1 MCKSKIMSILKD
13 IQTRNSIPF
22 LDEPAPSEEEM
33 IEVYKAAL
41 RAPDHAWL
49 RPWRYLEVRGDGRH
63 KLSKAF
69 LDAAMKDDDSLTD
82 ELKQKL
88 ENAPFRAPM
97 IIVLVADVK
106 EHPKVP
112 KVEQLLSLGAS
123 AQNILLAIDSLGYG
137 AVWRTGKMA
146 FNPYVVEALK
156 LPENSEIIGYLYVG
170 TPTRQGKSI
179 PELNID
185 DFLTKII

>member
-1 MCKSKIMSILKD
+1 METLKA

-22 LDEPAPSEEEM
+22 LEEPPPSEAEM

-49 RPWRYLEVRGDGRH
+49 RPWRYLEVRGEGRRT
-63 KLSKAF
+63 LSKAF
-69 LDAAMKDDDSLTD
+69 LDAAKKDSNTLTE

-97 IIVLVADVK
+97 IIVLIADIK

-156 LPENSEIIGYLYVG
+156 LPQNSEIIGYLYVG
-170 TPTRQGKSI
+170 TPAKQRKSI
-179 PELNID
+179 PEPNID
-185 DFLTKII
+185 DFVTKIV

>member
-1 MCKSKIMSILKD
+1 MSKSKIMSILKD

-49 RPWRYLEVRGDGRH
+49 RPWRYLEVRGEGRY

-69 LDAAMKDDDSLTD
+69 LDAAMKDDDSLPD

>member
-1 MCKSKIMSILKD
+1 MSKSKIMSILKD

-49 RPWRYLEVRGDGRH
+49 RPWRYLEVRGEGRD

-69 LDAAMKDDDSLTD
+69 LDAAMKDNDPLTD

-88 ENAPFRAPM
+88 ESAPFRAPM

-146 FNPYVVEALK
+146 FNPHVVEALK

>member
-1 MCKSKIMSILKD
+1 METIKS

-22 LDEPAPSEEEM
+22 LEEPAPTEEEM
-33 IEVYKAAL
+33 KEVYRAAL

-49 RPWRYLEVRGDGRH
+49 RPWKYIEVTGEGR
-63 KLSKAF
+63 
-69 LDAAMKDDDSLTD
+69 
-82 ELKQKL
+82 QKL
-88 ENAPFRAPM
+88 ADSFLEAAYLSEEDVTEEYKAKLLNAPFRAPM
-97 IIVLVADVK
+97 IIILVADIK

-123 AQNILLAIDSLGYG
+123 AQNILLSITSLGYG

-146 FNPYVVEALK
+146 FNPQIVESLG
-156 LPENSEIIGYLYVG
+156 LPKTNEIIGYLYIG
-170 TPTRQGKSI
+170 TPSRKEKAI

-185 DFLTKII
+185 DYLSKLT

>member
-1 MCKSKIMSILKD
+1 MSILKD
-13 IQTRNSIPF
+13 IQTRNSVPF
-22 LDEPAPSEEEM
+22 LEEPAPSEEEM

-49 RPWRYLEVRGDGRH
+49 RPWRYLEVRDEGRK
-63 KLSKAF
+63 KLSEAF
-69 LDAAMKDDDSLTD
+69 VYAAMKDSDPLTE

-88 ENAPFRAPM
+88 ENAPFRSPM
-97 IIVLVADVK
+97 VIVLVADIK

-123 AQNILLAIDSLGYG
+123 AQNILLAIYSLGYG

-146 FNPYVVEALK
+146 FNPHVVEALK
-156 LPENSEIIGYLYVG
+156 LPDNSEIIGYLYVG
-170 TPTRQGKSI
+170 TPAKQGKSI
-179 PELNID
+179 PELKID
-185 DFLTKII
+185 DFVTKII

>member
-13 IQTRNSIPF
+13 IQSRNSIPF
-22 LDEPAPSEEEM
+22 LEEPAPSEAEM

-49 RPWRYLEVRGDGRH
+49 RPWRYLEVRGEGRNT
-63 KLSKAF
+63 LSKAF
-69 LDAAMKDDDSLTD
+69 LDAAMKDNDPLTD

-88 ENAPFRAPM
+88 ESAPFRAPM

-185 DFLTKII
+185 DFLTKIK

>member
-1 MCKSKIMSILKD
+1 MSILKD

-22 LDEPAPSEEEM
+22 LEEPAPSEAEM

-49 RPWRYLEVRGDGRH
+49 RPWRYLEVRGETRY

-69 LDAAMKDDDSLTD
+69 LDAAMKDGDTLTD

-88 ENAPFRAPM
+88 ENAPYRAPM

-170 TPTRQGKSI
+170 TPSKQGKSI

-185 DFLTKII
+185 DFLTKIR

>member
-1 MCKSKIMSILKD
+1 MSILKD
-13 IQTRNSIPF
+13 IQTRNSNPF

-33 IEVYKAAL
+33 IEVYNAAL

-49 RPWRYLEVRGDGRH
+49 RPWRYLEVRGEGRH

-112 KVEQLLSLGAS
+112 KVEQLLLPAR
-123 AQNILLAIDSLGYG
+123 ILKA
-137 AVWRTGKMA
+137 
-146 FNPYVVEALK
+146 
-156 LPENSEIIGYLYVG
+156 
-170 TPTRQGKSI
+170 KS
-179 PELNID
+179 
-185 DFLTKII
+185 

>member
-1 MCKSKIMSILKD
+1 MSILKD

-22 LDEPAPSEEEM
+22 LEEPAPSEAEM

-49 RPWRYLEVRGDGRH
+49 RPWRYLEVRGEGRY

-69 LDAAMKDDDSLTD
+69 LDAAMKDGDSLTD

-123 AQNILLAIDSLGYG
+123 AQNILLAVDSLGYG

-156 LPENSEIIGYLYVG
+156 LPKNSEIIGYLYVG

-179 PELNID
+179 PELKID
-185 DFLTKII
+185 DYLTKII

>member
-1 MCKSKIMSILKD
+1 MSILKD

-22 LDEPAPSEEEM
+22 LEEPAPSEEEM

-49 RPWRYLEVRGDGRH
+49 RPWRYLEVRGEGRH

-69 LDAAMKDDDSLTD
+69 LDAAMKDDDSLPD
-82 ELKQKL
+82 EQKQKL
-88 ENAPFRAPM
+88 ENAPFRAPL

-170 TPTRQGKSI
+170 TPTRQGKTI

>member
-1 MCKSKIMSILKD
+1 MSILKD

-22 LDEPAPSEEEM
+22 LEEPAPSEAEM

-49 RPWRYLEVRGDGRH
+49 RPWRYLEVRGEGRDT
-63 KLSKAF
+63 LSKAF
-69 LDAAMKDDDSLTD
+69 LDAAMKEDGDSLTD

-170 TPTRQGKSI
+170 TPSKQGKSI

-185 DFLTKII
+185 DFLTKIT

>member
-1 MCKSKIMSILKD
+1 MDAIKNLL
-13 IQTRNSIPF
+13 TRQASGKLTSPIPT
-22 LDEPAPSEEEM
+22 SEQM
-33 IEVYKAAL
+33 QVVYQAAL

-49 RPWRYLEVRGDGRH
+49 RPWRYLEVRGEGRH

-185 DFLTKII
+185 DFLTKIK

>member
-1 MCKSKIMSILKD
+1 MSILKD
-13 IQTRNSIPF
+13 LQTRNSIPF
-22 LDEPAPSEEEM
+22 LEEPAPSEAEM

-49 RPWRYLEVRGDGRH
+49 RPWRYLEVRGEGRH
-63 KLSKAF
+63 TLSKAF
-69 LDAAMKDDDSLTD
+69 LDAAMKEYGDSLTD

-88 ENAPFRAPM
+88 ENAPYRAPM

-123 AQNILLAIDSLGYG
+123 AQNILLAINSLGYG

-146 FNPYVVEALK
+146 FNPHLVEALN
-156 LPENSEIIGYLYVG
+156 LPENSEIIGFLYIG
-170 TPTRQGKSI
+170 TPSKQGKSI

-185 DFLTKII
+185 DFLTKIT

>member
-1 MCKSKIMSILKD
+1 MSKSKIMSILKD

-49 RPWRYLEVRGDGRH
+49 RPWRYLEARGEGRH

-82 ELKQKL
+82 DSKQKL

-137 AVWRTGKMA
+137 AVWRTGEMA

>member
-1 MCKSKIMSILKD
+1 MHGLDLGD
-13 IQTRNSIPF
+13 IWKCEEKVDINSLRPF
-22 LDEPAPSEEEM
+22 L
-33 IEVYKAAL
+33 
-41 RAPDHAWL
+41 H
-49 RPWRYLEVRGDGRH
+49 
-63 KLSKAF
+63 
-69 LDAAMKDDDSLTD
+69 AAMKDGDSLTD

-185 DFLTKII
+185 DFLTKLI

>member
-1 MCKSKIMSILKD
+1 MFVTKIMSILKD

-22 LDEPAPSEEEM
+22 LEEPAPSESEM

-49 RPWRYLEVRGDGRH
+49 RPWRYLEVRGEGRK
-63 KLSKAF
+63 KLSEAF
-69 LDAAMKDDDSLTD
+69 VYAAMKDSDPLTE

-88 ENAPFRAPM
+88 ENAPFRSPM
-97 IIVLVADVK
+97 VIVLVADIK

-123 AQNILLAIDSLGYG
+123 AQNILLAIYSLGYG

-146 FNPYVVEALK
+146 FNPHVVEALK

-170 TPTRQGKSI
+170 TPSKQGKSV

-185 DFLTKII
+185 DFLTKIT